1 MRSLVVSAV
10 SSERVERARRFVEQR
25 LRGKRARET
34 CTFVVPSP
42 LAATR
47 AIAPLLAPGEALVG
61 LQRAM
66 LDTLALHLAGPQLME
81 LGLVPLS
88 RVAAQALAARVLEDL
103 EQSGELGKLE
113 PVRSRPGMP
122 VALARTL
129 SDLALAG
136 VSSERAAEHAPE
148 LAASLVRYERA
159 LEEGGFI
166 DRAGVLRLAT
176 QAVPRTPRAPLVLL
190 DVALHHRAE
199 QALVLALIAHAPEAL
214 ALVPLGDERT
224 ITALEPA
231 LERESRGELTLYDG
245 ALARVQTHVF
255 EPLAPS
261 GALEGQVEILSA
273 PGEGRE
279 CVEAA
284 RALLSAARSGKRFDR
299 MAVLMRRGGA
309 YRAQLD
315 EALLR
320 AGIPAYFAEGA
331 ERPDVAG
338 RALLALLR
346 CKHEGLSARAFCEYL
361 SLDVAKGTAADAVD
375 EAAIARGTWR
385 RFERLIRRA
394 RVLGGRD
401 RFARRLAGLAAE
413 IERDQLEDPSPKN
426 EQDLEAL
433 RALQVFSDEL
443 LAKLEALPA
452 KARWGEWLDALD
464 VLVGAALARPE
475 RVRAELA
482 ELAPLAPLGPVSL
495 EQVVRVLSPMLREL
509 RSAPIA
515 DAAGRVLCAEV
526 EHARGLDF
534 DVVVVLGL
542 AEKVFPEVVREDP
555 LLLDATRARID
566 GSAGGLEDN
575 AARALNER
583 VKLRIALGAA
593 RERIVLCYPRMD
605 LERGRPRV
613 PSFYG
618 LEVLRAAEGKLPS
631 YEVLMARAEKA
642 SPARLGW
649 PAPNDP
655 EQAIDAIEHDLA
667 CLRSILR
674 STSSEDRGAARYLLH
689 VNANLGRAL
698 RARAYRWMVTSRWTP
713 ADGIVDPAGRARE
726 ELSKHLLT
734 LRPYSPTKLELYAR
748 CPYRFYVRGVLGL
761 REQVEP
767 APIEDLPPNV
777 YGMLV
782 HDAIAAFLRTAKLA
796 SVFPLSD
803 ELAVSR
809 ARELLLDAIRDV
821 AAAYREEHAPT
832 VARVFDDAVL
842 SIVRDLVRWLERY
855 ARVGTEPAFIEHP
868 VGDHQTGVLVGPG
881 YRVFGRIDLVEGR
894 DGQLSVSDFKSGEI
908 DAPLGA
914 RVHGGRMLQPLV
926 YALALEATQP
936 GAPIVSSR
944 LIGATYKSRH
954 VEREVAFDEL
964 GRERALA
971 VLAAIEHEISAG
983 FLPAAPAKGECESCE
998 LVAGCGPYEEE
1009 RTARKERKRLSVLKS
1024 VRDLE

>member
-1 MRSLVVSAV
+1 MLSLIVSAV
-10 SSERVERARRFVEQR
+10 SSERVERARRFVEQQ
-25 LRGKRARET
+25 LRGKRAKEA
-34 CTFVVPSP
+34 CTFIVPSP

-66 LDTLALHLAGPQLME
+66 LDTLALQLAAPQLIE
-81 LGLVPLS
+81 LGVVPLS
-88 RVAAQALAARVLEDL
+88 RVAAQALAARVLEEL
-103 EQSGELGKLE
+103 EVSGELGKLE
-113 PVRSRPGMP
+113 PVRARPGMP
-122 VALARTL
+122 LALARSL

-136 VSSERAAEHAPE
+136 VTAAQASEHAPE
-148 LAASLVRYERA
+148 LAAALARYERA
-159 LEEGGFI
+159 LSEGGLI

-176 QAVPRTPRAPLVLL
+176 EAVPGIPRAPLVLL

-199 QALVLALIAHAPEAL
+199 QALVLALAQHAPEVL

-224 ITALEPA
+224 IAALESKLTRQA
-231 LERESRGELTLYDG
+231 RGELTLYDG

-361 SLDVAKGTAADAVD
+361 SLDIAKGTAADTLD
-375 EAAIARGTWR
+375 EAAVARGTWR

-394 RVLGGRD
+394 RVIGGRA

-433 RALQVFSDEL
+433 RALQVYSDEL
-443 LAKLEALPA
+443 LGKLEALPTR
-452 KARWGEWLDALD
+452 ARWGEWLDALD

-566 GSAGGLEDN
+566 AGLEDN

-583 VKLRIALGAA
+583 LKLRIALGAA

-631 YEVLMARAEKA
+631 YEVLIQRAEAA

-649 PAPNDP
+649 PAPMDP
-655 EQAIDAIEHDLA
+655 VRAIDAIEHDLA
-667 CLRSILR
+667 CLRSILP
-674 STSSEDRGAARYLLH
+674 SSSPEHRGAARYLLH
-689 VNANLGRAL
+689 VNTHLGRAL
-698 RARAYRWMVTSRWTP
+698 RARAQRWMLRKWTA
-713 ADGIVDPAGRARE
+713 ADGQIEPSAEALEKLADRRLTARA
-726 ELSKHLLT
+726 
-734 LRPYSPTKLELYAR
+734 YSPTKLELFAA

-761 REQVEP
+761 RAHVEP
-767 APIEDLPPNV
+767 APIEDLSPST
-777 YGMLV
+777 YGALV
-782 HDAIAAFLRTAKLA
+782 HDALATFLRHAKVLGL
-796 SVFPLSD
+796 FPMQDDS
-803 ELAVSR
+803 AIGGGR
-809 ARELLLDAIRDV
+809 TLLLQSIEEV
-821 AAAYREEHAPT
+821 AASYREELAPA

-842 SIVRDLVRWLERY
+842 AIARDLTRWLERFGRT
-855 ARVGTEPAFIEHP
+855 AAEPAFIEHS
-868 VGDHQTGVLVGPG
+868 VGDPKAGGIAIEG
-881 YRVFGRIDLVEGR
+881 GFRVFGRIDLVEARGTV
-894 DGQLSVSDFKSGEI
+894 LSVSDFKSGEI
-908 DAPLGA
+908 EAPAGA
-914 RVHGGRMLQPLV
+914 RVHGGTMLQPLV
-926 YALALEATQP
+926 YALALEASMP
-936 GAPIVSSR
+936 GQVIANSR
-944 LIGATYKSRH
+944 LVGATHKSQH
-954 VEREVAFDEL
+954 EEREVAFDDA
-964 GRERALA
+964 GRQSALA
-971 VLAAIEHEISAG
+971 VLGAIDGSIAHG
-983 FLPAAPAKGECESCE
+983 FLPAAPVEGACERCE
-998 LVAGCGPYEEE
+998 LLAACGPYELE
-1009 RTARKERKRLSVLKS
+1009 RTARKDPARLAVLQG
-1024 VRDLE
+1024 VRRMI